1 MHRCRKCQGLM
12 ERSVRAEHTE
22 DLGGVVVKV
31 LNAVQVLRCDK
42 CKTEMIAI
50 PDLDGLARAA
60 AISRALNP
68 VRLSGRE
75 VKYMRRVLDLTQV
88 KFAEAMELSAESVS
102 RWENDARGVGGAC
115 EKLVRHNICAL
126 LYKDAKGRPYDPA
139 VIANMRIVELPEG
152 TVSPPIE
159 MVRVRI
165 STTTDVEGD
174 SWGEMAAAAA

>member
-1 MHRCRKCQGLM
+1 MHRCRKCGGLM
-12 ERSVRAEHTE
+12 EKSIRAEHTE

-31 LNAVQVLRCDK
+31 LRAVEVLRCGK
-42 CKTEMIAI
+42 CGTEMVAI
-50 PDLDGLARAA
+50 PDMDGLARAT

-75 VKYMRRVLDLTQV
+75 VKFLRRVLDMTQV
-88 KFAEAMELSAESVS
+88 KFAEAMELTPESIS
-102 RWENDARGVGGAC
+102 RWENDHRGIGGAC

-139 VIANMRIVELPEG
+139 VIANMRIVELADG
-152 TVSPPIE
+152 ATLPPIE

-165 STTTDVEGD
+165 STSTETDGD
-174 SWGEMAAAAA
+174 SWGEMAVAA